1 MITSRTTWLA
11 SYPKSGNTWVRAQLQ
26 ALTARGAPDLN
37 ALDRSSTHDRL
48 DASLGLGAGDL
59 SEAEIAAALRLSWSL
74 RRDSPEVTKTH
85 RAWLPAADGFPAPWQ
100 PEGARAV
107 YIVRDPRDVVISW
120 SHHLNTDLDHA
131 ATIMGDGTSDS
142 PNDRLLAQP
151 LPSWSC
157 HVRSWLDDCHL
168 PRLLIRYEEML
179 DDPARELTR
188 IAGFLA
194 LDASE
199 GDIRH
204 AVEVTS
210 FAHLAAAEII
220 GGFREATTPGR
231 SFFRKG
237 RSGAW
242 RTDLPESIR
251 QRIEADHGEVMERL
265 GYPS

>member
-1 MITSRTTWLA
+1 MITSRMAWLA

-26 ALTARGAPDLN
+26 ALTDGDAPDLN

-59 SEAEIAAALRLSWSL
+59 SEAEIATVLRLSWCL
-74 RRDSPEVTKTH
+74 RHDSPKVTKTH

-107 YIVRDPRDVVISW
+107 CIVRDPRDVVISW
-120 SHHLNTDLDHA
+120 AHHLDTDLDHA
-131 ATIMGDGTSDS
+131 AAIMDDGTSATPD
-142 PNDRLLAQP
+142 DRLLAQP
-151 LPSWSC
+151 LPSWSD

-168 PRLLIRYEEML
+168 PMLLIRYEDML
-179 DDPARELTR
+179 DDPIHQLTR
-188 IAGFLA
+188 IAGFLS

-199 GDIRH
+199 DDIRR

-220 GGFREATTPGR
+220 GGFREATAPGR

-237 RSGAW
+237 RSGVW

-251 QRIEADHGEVMERL
+251 QRIEAAHGEVMDRL
-265 GYPS
+265 GYAS